1 MSGLEVLT
9 NILSYLHPQSYA
21 AMSLVCTKFNALVKT
36 PYAWKTAFHRMY
48 STRSL
53 LNGDEFDDIWEDDG
67 DVVNPTHSRYFSRL
81 TGKATWQ
88 SEYVLRSQLLRGLA
102 SGRPCTRV
110 VNDAG
115 EAVRRSNAVITYDS
129 RVPCLVTNVY
139 ADFPGDKLPAKAI
152 HGSADLGVA
161 SMSNPMT
168 GTLDPWARYDTYTLG
183 RVDDFTPHL
192 ALYGVEEGPAVVPN
206 VMDVSPKYGFI
217 AGEGFPGGHP
227 YFRPSVGKRGR
238 VIDYGTPLP
247 DTYPDVP
254 QLPRDVEATSSVW
267 IAKTSAVPLLTKAM
281 VGMMTGSTLGI
292 VTAYALGRQTGRRRF
307 EDGEMSCRWV
317 LCPGVPIV
325 SIKVDEKY
333 SRSRQAAGRIWAV
346 ALNALGEVYYLKD
359 TPSPVGQHAIGP
371 EMTHNA
377 YLAGRT
383 AYWHLIEPTR
393 RTARSP
399 SADEDPSP
407 RSSANFM
414 GLDSN
419 DWLDEARAIS
429 QWLLRRPASFRARYR
444 GWDMRRRLEVDFA
457 ADDGRGAGEAVF
469 VIDSGHAEDVPAGM
483 QRYSRFISND
493 TANGFEPSSVGAPC
507 KADSWH
513 CTPAMLG
520 DVSFLKVTSSAMD
533 MSTCASITLSE
544 DPLVGD
550 NKASFALGSS
560 ETSALD
566 GIPGERA
573 RFIALGTDKGSITVW
588 NARDP
593 NTTRI
598 SPIKVIHTESPEI
611 SCLGLTSLYVVHG
624 GSDGLVQAWDPLALT
639 RGPIRTINTRSG
651 SRIPRHLSQV
661 NPGHR
666 HQQYAAATSICM
678 DPDAT
683 KLRGVVSFGA
693 FIRSWS
699 YCSEARPRGSGK
711 KGKMDKETALE
722 SSDLLE
728 LRERNSQ
735 LQEKFGSGELDLTE
749 EESLVYALMMSEES
763 MVQDEVRRS
772 EAVEALLLS
781 HETAEP
787 APASGEGSEASAS
800 INIDELSAQAP
811 ASSDSFA
818 ADFYGG
824 GDPFVEDVYGQDVP
838 STSQGEFGFA
848 ITYKKKGKK
857 SKKGGWSRP
866 GPAS

>member
-1 MSGLEVLT
+1 MRDLEVLT
-9 NILSYLHPQSYA
+9 NIMSYLHPQSYA

-48 STRSL
+48 STRFL
-53 LNGDEFDDIWEDDG
+53 LNGDGFDDIWEDDG

-81 TGKATWQ
+81 TGQATWQ

-102 SGRPCTRV
+102 SGRPHTRA
-110 VNDAG
+110 VNNAG
-115 EAVRRSNAVITYDS
+115 ETVRRPNAVITYDS
-129 RVPCLVTNVY
+129 RVPCLITNVH
-139 ADFPGDKLPAKAI
+139 ADFPGDKLPSKAV
-152 HGSADLGVA
+152 HGGADLGLA

-168 GTLDPWARYDTYTLG
+168 GKLDTWARYDSYTLG
-183 RVDDFTPHL
+183 QAEDVTPHL
-192 ALYGVEEGPAVVPN
+192 RLYGVDEGPAAVPN

-238 VIDYGTPLP
+238 VVDYGAPLP

-254 QLPRDVEATSSVW
+254 RAPPETDAMSSVW
-267 IAKTSAVPLLTKAM
+267 IAKTSAVPLSTKAM
-281 VGMMTGSTLGI
+281 VGMMTGSTMGI

-317 LCPGVPIV
+317 LSPGVPIV

-333 SRSRQAAGRIWAV
+333 SPSRLAAGRIWAV
-346 ALNALGEVYYLKD
+346 ALNALGEAYYLKD
-359 TPSPVGQHAIGP
+359 TPSPVGQHAVGP

-383 AYWHLIEPTR
+383 AYWHLVEPSR
-393 RTARSP
+393 RTPRSP
-399 SADEDPSP
+399 SDDGGLSP
-407 RSSANFM
+407 RSSADFM
-414 GLDSN
+414 GLDTN
-419 DWLDEARAIS
+419 GWLDEARVIS
-429 QWLLRRPASFRARYR
+429 QWFLHRPHSFRGRYR

-457 ADDGRGAGEAVF
+457 ADDGDGAGEAVF
-469 VIDSGHAEDVPAGM
+469 VIDSGHAEELSAGIR
-483 QRYSRFISND
+483 RYSR
-493 TANGFEPSSVGAPC
+493 SVLKDPVKSCEFLTEELC
-507 KADSWH
+507 KADNWH
-513 CTPAMLG
+513 STPALLG
-520 DVSFLKVTSSAMD
+520 DVSSLKITTSAMD
-533 MSTCASITLSE
+533 VSICASTTLSE
-544 DPLVGD
+544 DPLIGD
-550 NKASFALGSS
+550 KGSS
-560 ETSALD
+560 ASITSEANASN

-573 RFIALGTDKGSITVW
+573 RFIAVGTDKGSIIVW
-588 NARDP
+588 NARDR

-598 SPIKVIHTESPEI
+598 SPIKVIYTESPEV

-651 SRIPRHLSQV
+651 SRIPRHLAQV

-666 HQQYAAATSICM
+666 QQQYSAATSICM

-693 FIRSWS
+693 FVRSWS
-699 YCSEARPRGSGK
+699 YCSEAQPRVNGK

-735 LQEKFGSGELDLTE
+735 LREQFGSGELELTE
-749 EESLVYALMMSEES
+749 EESLAYALMMSEES
-763 MVQDEVRRS
+763 MAQDEVRRS

-781 HETAEP
+781 RETPEP
-787 APASGEGSEASAS
+787 APPSEEESEVAAA
-800 INIDELSAQAP
+800 INMAEQAAEARAP
-811 ASSDSFA
+811 SDSFA

-824 GDPFVEDVYGQDVP
+824 GDPFVDGALGQDA
-838 STSQGEFGFA
+838 SGSSQGEFDFA

-857 SKKGGWSRP
+857 SKKGSSSRP
-866 GPAS
+866 SPTS